1 MIYALVVLN
10 VVTMVLLVAL
20 LVRLVD
26 THRSHVDSLLQRI
39 QAPEQ
44 AVYMHETLN
53 NALPLVQPLPFDDD
67 DAFHQLSKEQ
77 LAASLVE

>member
-10 VVTMVLLVAL
+10 VVFTVAFTVLFA
-20 LVRLVD
+20 RLVD
-26 THRSHVDSLLQRI
+26 VHRSHIDSLLQRI